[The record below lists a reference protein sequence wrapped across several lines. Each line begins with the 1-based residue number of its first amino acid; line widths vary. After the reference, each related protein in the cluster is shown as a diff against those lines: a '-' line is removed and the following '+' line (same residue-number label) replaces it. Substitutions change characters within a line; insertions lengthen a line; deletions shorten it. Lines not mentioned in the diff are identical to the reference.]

1 MSAVENISF
10 DLSLEQQFQM
20 KLVEQSTENMNREQM
35 QELLV
40 EISRLVMLKDNII
53 KGLMKECTL
62 RL

>member
-1 MSAVENISF
+1 MENISF
-10 DLSLEQQFQM
+10 DLTLEQQFQM
-20 KLVEQSTENMNREQM
+20 KLVEQSAGNMNREQM

>member
-1 MSAVENISF
+1 VENISF

>member
-1 MSAVENISF
+1 VGNIPF
-10 DLSLEQQFQM
+10 ELTLEQQFQM
-20 KLVEQSTENMNREQM
+20 KLVEQSTDNMNREQM

-40 EISRLVMLKDNII
+40 ETSRLLMLKDNII